1 MQFTITHWGC
11 TPSGDSIYL
20 FRLTNATGASIELT
34 NLGAT
39 WVSANMPNR
48 YDVFENILLGYDH
61 AEGYLKDTYYMGA
74 TVGRF
79 ANRIHQASFSIEGTT
94 YLLEKNDGEN
104 TNHGGLS
111 GFHKKIWQWKRT
123 DSGIRFLLHSPDME
137 GGYPGNV
144 QAEVEYQFT
153 ETNSLPI
160 YGPKW

>member
-79 ANRIHQASFSIEGTT
+79 ANRIHLGSVCNNKGSPANTQPLPLPQNTFSPFFSFFGM
-94 YLLEKNDGEN
+94 YLL
-104 TNHGGLS
+104 S
-111 GFHKKIWQWKRT
+111 R
-123 DSGIRFLLHSPDME
+123 
-137 GGYPGNV
+137 
-144 QAEVEYQFT
+144 
-153 ETNSLPI
+153 
-160 YGPKW
+160 